1 MAQNNDTELSVV
13 CLKVAVDVMV
23 ILNVNWVIVGHMMR
37 QDIVKLGR
45 VINEA
50 RYSHTHDCIG
60 GALVG
65 IEDIGRRD
73 NCAVEI
79 AQSKLDGG
87 GEAQVAKYVD
97 QCPMMTTR
105 ARADLVLFRE

>member
-1 MAQNNDTELSVV
+1 
-13 CLKVAVDVMV
+13 MV
-23 ILNVNWVIVGHMMR
+23 ILNVNWVSVCHMMSH
-37 QDIVKLGR
+37 DNVKLGR
-45 VINEA
+45 VIDEA
-50 RYSHTHDCIG
+50 RYCHTHDCIG

-79 AQSKLDGG
+79 AYEQVGWWRWM
-87 GEAQVAKYVD
+87 EAQVAKYDD

-105 ARADLVLFRE
+105 ARADLFLF